1 MNINAKH
8 IEEMGG
14 LVSLEMEL
22 STPDLSEFD
31 GKEVTAYLFDA
42 FGVARYE
49 DKHLFLVYP
58 GLGNAKMDEQ
68 IRRTINQKRYGNR
81 LPDNFKITVDDLA
94 MCFAEVEEITQ
105 HEYVNQLMRGMI
117 TYSPSRLLPRK
128 LSGEKL
134 REQTRRIIM
143 NPPKHLYIFK
153 DDSEFLKELDG
164 KIYAISDLHGDVI
177 CDVLEEDMTA
187 LEDQDVIADGQIVC
201 AESIDYIRSQR
212 VEVIFLNK
220 PTRQ

>member
-14 LVSLEMEL
+14 LTSLEMEL
-22 STPDLSEFD
+22 NTPDLPEFD

-49 DKHLFLVYP
+49 DKYLFLVYP
-58 GLGNAKMDEQ
+58 GLGNARMDEQ
-68 IRRTINQKRYGNR
+68 IRRTINRDRYGNR

-94 MCFAEVEEITQ
+94 MCFAEVEEIT
-105 HEYVNQLMRGMI
+105 HEEYVNQLMRGMI
-117 TYSPSRLLPRK
+117 TYSPSRLLPRR

-134 REQTRRIIM
+134 REQIRRIIM

-177 CDVLEEDMTA
+177 CDVLEEDMTV
-187 LEDQDVIADGQIVC
+187 LEDQDVIANGQIVC
-201 AESIDYIRSQR
+201 ADSIDYIRSQR
-212 VEVIFLNK
+212 VEAIFLNK
-220 PTRQ
+220 STGK

>member
-14 LVSLEMEL
+14 LVSLKMEL
-22 STPDLSEFD
+22 NTSDLPEFD
-31 GKEVTAYLFDA
+31 EKQVTAYLFDSL
-42 FGVARYE
+42 GVARYE
-49 DKHLFLVYP
+49 DKYLFLVYP
-58 GLGNAKMDEQ
+58 GLGDAKMDEQ
-68 IRRTINQKRYGNR
+68 IRRTINRDRYGNR

-94 MCFAEVEEITQ
+94 MCFAEVEEIT
-105 HEYVNQLMRGMI
+105 HEEYVNQLMRGMI
-117 TYSPSRLLPRK
+117 TYSPSRLLPRR

-134 REQTRRIIM
+134 REQIRRIIM
-143 NPPKHLYIFK
+143 SPPKHLYIFK

-187 LEDQDVIADGQIVC
+187 LEDQDIIANGQIVC
-201 AESIDYIRSQR
+201 VGSIDYIRSQR

-220 PTRQ
+220 